1 MSSASEISLSND
13 TATPIMK
20 SGPLPIAREGYPFLL
35 ISFLLAAA
43 GSWWF
48 WPLGIAFG
56 LGFLFCLNF
65 FRDPARTPPAQED
78 LLVSPADGTVLKIE
92 QFDTGAYL
100 KEPHQKISIFMSPFN
115 VHVNRIPCDGKV
127 EEVHYFP
134 GKFFVASLDKAS
146 LENERNAVVMRTTGG
161 HRVAFVQIAGLV
173 ARRIVCYLRE
183 NTPVSKG
190 ERYGMIRF
198 GSRMEVCLPPQ
209 WKVAVTPGQKVFAGE
224 SVLAEMT

>member
-1 MSSASEISLSND
+1 MSTESSVSPAALS
-13 TATPIMK
+13 PIMK

-35 ISFLLAAA
+35 ISLALTLIGA
-43 GSWWF
+43 WLF
-48 WPLGIAFG
+48 WPLAIAFG
-56 LGFLFCLNF
+56 LAFLFCLNF
-65 FRDPARTPPAQED
+65 FRDPARTPPADTD

-92 QFDTGAYL
+92 SLSSGPYM
-100 KEPHQKISIFMSPFN
+100 KEPHQKVSIFMSPFN

-146 LENERNAVVMRTTGG
+146 LENERNAIVLRTPQG
-161 HRVAFVQIAGLV
+161 RKVAFVQIAGLV

-183 NTPVSKG
+183 NTPVSRG

-198 GSRMEVCLPPQ
+198 GSRMEVCLPPE
-209 WKVAVTPGQKVFAGE
+209 WKVLVKPGQKVFAGE
-224 SVLAEMT
+224 SSLAEMR